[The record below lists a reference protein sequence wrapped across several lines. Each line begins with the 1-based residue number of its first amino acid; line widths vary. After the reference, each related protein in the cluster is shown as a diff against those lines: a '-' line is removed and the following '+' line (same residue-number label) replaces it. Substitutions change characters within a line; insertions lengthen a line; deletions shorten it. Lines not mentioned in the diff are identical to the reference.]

1 MDKIYEVKKDLISD
15 DFISLGYEILPF
27 DITGNDVVVAK
38 LIKFPFDHSLPQQ
51 AINNVLNNPLWQKH
65 IFAEEGFVEFLTSI
79 GIVFEDYVTENGE
92 KKYYVVE
99 NEELQELVCSWRV
112 EVNLS
117 DEDRWLGFTASD
129 IFLENVY
136 FNVKMLNEY
145 CKKEVQELLEL
156 GYISIK
162 EV

>member
-1 MDKIYEVKKDLISD
+1 MDKIYEVKQDLTSN
-15 DFISLGYEILPF
+15 DFIALGYEILPF
-27 DITGNDVVVAK
+27 DITGNDLVVAK
-38 LIKFPFDHSLPQQ
+38 LVKFPFEHPLPQQ
-51 AINNVLNNPLWQKH
+51 AINNVLNNPQWQKH
-65 IFAEEGFVEFLTSI
+65 IFSEEGFLDFLESI
-79 GIVFEDYVTENGE
+79 GITFEDYTTENGE

-99 NEELQELVCSWRV
+99 NDELKELVCSWRV
-112 EVNLS
+112 EVNLT

-136 FNVKMLNEY
+136 FNVKMLDYY
-145 CKKEVQELLEL
+145 CSEEVKELLEL

>member
-15 DFISLGYEILPF
+15 DFLTLGYDVLPF
-27 DITGNDVVVAK
+27 DITGNDIVVAK
-38 LIKFPFDHSLPQQ
+38 LVEFPFEHPLPQQ
-51 AINNVLNNPLWQKH
+51 AVNNVLNNPLWQKH
-65 IFAEEGFVEFLTSI
+65 VFKEEGFLEFLESI
-79 GIVFEDYVTENGE
+79 GIVFEDYMTENGS

-99 NEELQELVCSWRV
+99 NDDLKNLVCSWRV

-129 IFLENVY
+129 VFLENVY
-136 FNVKMLNEY
+136 FNVKMLDEY
-145 CKKEVQELLEL
+145 CRKEVEELLEL